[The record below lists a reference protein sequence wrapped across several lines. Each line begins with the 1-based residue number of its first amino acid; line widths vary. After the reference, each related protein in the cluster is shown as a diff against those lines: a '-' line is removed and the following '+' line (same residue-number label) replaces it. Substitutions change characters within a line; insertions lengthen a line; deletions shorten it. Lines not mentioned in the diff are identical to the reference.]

1 MFAGAVIGRRI
12 TQIVGVLS
20 FLAASYGGAYTL
32 GVVHGKA
39 EAVAAAKEEL
49 AKKQVEA
56 INRANELIK
65 QERDRL
71 LFEES
76 IHATRELG
84 EGEAVRDLGGGGL
97 GIDRVRRLN
106 QR

>member
-1 MFAGAVIGRRI
+1 MFAGALMGRRL

-20 FLAASYGGAYTL
+20 FLAASYGGTYTL

-56 INRANELIK
+56 INRANELIR

-76 IHATRELG
+76 IHAARELG

-97 GIDRVRRLN
+97 GVDRVRRLN